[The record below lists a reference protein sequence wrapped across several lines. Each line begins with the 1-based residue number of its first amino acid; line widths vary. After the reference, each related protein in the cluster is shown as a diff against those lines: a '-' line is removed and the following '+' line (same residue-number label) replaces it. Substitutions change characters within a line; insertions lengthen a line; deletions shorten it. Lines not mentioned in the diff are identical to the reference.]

1 MRRLEGFRAG
11 TGTIL
16 FFEDSDLIKAQQQQ
30 FPMFASGFPTWSLH
44 ASGMAQIYTWA
55 ALEAEGYG
63 ANLQHYG
70 NLTGETLKRVYN
82 LPESYEIQSE
92 MVFGHPEAPAGA
104 KDYIP
109 DEERVVV
116 YK

>member
-1 MRRLEGFRAG
+1 
-11 TGTIL
+11 
-16 FFEDSDLIKAQQQQ
+16 
-30 FPMFASGFPTWSLH
+30 MFASGFPTWSLH

-109 DEERVVV
+109 DEERVVIF
-116 YK
+116 K